1 MRDRDLIVIALA
13 FVLAGCPLG
22 GSATTTLSAGRTTT
36 VAPAADPAI
45 AAAPVTAAPVTA
57 APTTAST
64 APSAGGMSA
73 TGGKPR
79 ITVPNLIGKTPEQA
93 RALVKA
99 AGFNSEPESNHILEC
114 VDAARDEGL
123 INCQDPDAG
132 AVVERYSM
140 IKIHV
145 YREQVIT
152 GAIVRRQL
160 EALRG
165 LTPDEAKLQLKKLG
179 HDGKV
184 SIGDVTTSGGSHA
197 YIKECG
203 QNKVCYTNG
212 ESGIGLHDDLVL
224 YINPTLKIAAPPP

>member
-1 MRDRDLIVIALA
+1 MRDRDLILVALA

-22 GSATTTLSAGRTTT
+22 GSATTTLSAGRTTS
-36 VAPAADPAI
+36 VAPAAQPAV
-45 AAAPVTAAPVTA
+45 AAAPVTASTAP
-57 APTTAST
+57 ST

-73 TGGKPR
+73 TGGAPR
-79 ITVPNLIGKTPEQA
+79 VTVPNLIGKTPEQA
-93 RALVKA
+93 RALVQA

-114 VDAARDEGL
+114 VDAARDEGR

-145 YREQVIT
+145 YRVIT

-165 LTPDEAKLQLKKLG
+165 LTPDEAKQQLKKLG
-179 HDGKV
+179 HGAKV
-184 SIGDVTTSGGSHA
+184 SVGVVTDSGGGQT
-197 YIKECG
+197 YIKACG
-203 QNKVCYTNG
+203 ENKVCYTSG
-212 ESGIGLHDDLVL
+212 ESGIGLHDDLTL
-224 YINPTLKIAAPPP
+224 YINPTLKIAPPPP

>member
-1 MRDRDLIVIALA
+1 MRDRDLILIVLA

-36 VAPAADPAI
+36 VAPAAEPAV
-45 AAAPVTAAPVTA
+45 AAAPVTAS
-57 APTTAST
+57 TAST
-64 APSAGGMSA
+64 APSADGMTA

-114 VDAARDEGL
+114 MDAARDEGL
-123 INCQDPDAG
+123 INCQDPEAG

-145 YREQVIT
+145 YREQVIH

-160 EALRG
+160 EALHG
-165 LTPDEAKLQLKKLG
+165 LTPDEAKQQLKKLG

-184 SIGDVTTSGGSHA
+184 SVGVVTDFGGGQT
-197 YIKECG
+197 YIKACG
-203 QNKVCYTNG
+203 QNKVCYTSG
-212 ESGIGLHDDLVL
+212 ESGIGIHDDVTL
-224 YINPTLKIAAPPP
+224 YTNPTLKIAAPPP

>member
-1 MRDRDLIVIALA
+1 MRDRDLILIVLA

-22 GSATTTLSAGRTTT
+22 GSATTTLSAGRTTS
-36 VAPAADPAI
+36 VAPAADPAV
-45 AAAPVTAAPVTA
+45 ASVPVTA
-57 APTTAST
+57 ST
-64 APSAGGMSA
+64 SAPSADGMSA

-123 INCQDPDAG
+123 INCQDPEAG

-160 EALRG
+160 ETLRG
-165 LTPDEAKLQLKKLG
+165 LTPDEAKQQLKKLG

-184 SIGDVTTSGGSHA
+184 SLGEVTDTGGGHTYLKA
-197 YIKECG
+197 CG
-203 QNKVCYTNG
+203 QNKVCYTSG
-212 ESGIGLHDDLVL
+212 ESGIGIHDDLTL
-224 YINPTLKIAAPPP
+224 YINPALKIAAPPP

>member
-1 MRDRDLIVIALA
+1 MRDRDLILIALA

-36 VAPAADPAI
+36 VAPAAEPAV
-45 AAAPVTAAPVTA
+45 AAAPVTAST
-57 APTTAST
+57 T
-64 APSAGGMSA
+64 APSAEGMTA

-93 RALVKA
+93 RVLVKA

-114 VDAARDEGL
+114 MDAARDEGL
-123 INCQDPDAG
+123 INCQDPEAG

-145 YREQVIT
+145 YRGQVIT
-152 GAIVRRQL
+152 GAIVRRQT
-160 EALRG
+160 ESLRG
-165 LTPDEAKLQLKKLG
+165 LTPDEAKQQLKKFG
-179 HDGKV
+179 HDAKV
-184 SIGDVTTSGGSHA
+184 SIGVVTDSGGGQT
-197 YIKECG
+197 YIKACG
-203 QNKVCYTNG
+203 QNKVCYT
-212 ESGIGLHDDLVL
+212 SGDSGFGIHDDVTL

>member
-1 MRDRDLIVIALA
+1 M
-13 FVLAGCPLG
+13 
-22 GSATTTLSAGRTTT
+22 T
-36 VAPAADPAI
+36 
-45 AAAPVTAAPVTA
+45 
-57 APTTAST
+57 
-64 APSAGGMSA
+64 A

-99 AGFNSEPESNHILEC
+99 AGFNSEPEANHILEC
-114 VDAARDEGL
+114 VDAAHDEGL

-132 AVVERYSM
+132 AVVERYAM

-145 YREQVIT
+145 YREQVIH

-165 LTPDEAKLQLKKLG
+165 LTPDEAKQQLKKLG
-179 HDGKV
+179 HDAKINVGV
-184 SIGDVTTSGGSHA
+184 VTDSGGGQT
-197 YIKECG
+197 YIKACG
-203 QNKVCYTNG
+203 QNKVCYTSG
-212 ESGIGLHDDLVL
+212 ESGIGMHDDITL